1 MKGVVSVEKRVR
13 KIQSKKDSQAK
24 VYEERGLK

>member
-13 KIQSKKDSQAK
+13 KIQRKKESQAK